1 MAGHG
6 ARVNVDSA
14 GTHGDFHAGQAPDAR
29 SCRHALRRG
38 YDLSKLRARRIV
50 AEDFLSFDLILAMD
64 QENLDWLR
72 AVCPPPFAYKL
83 RPFMSFARNHPADQI
98 PDPYNGGA
106 DVFELVLD
114 LIEDAAAGLVESLAS
129 GQLSKAALRNLPVA
143 Q

>member
-1 MAGHG
+1 
-6 ARVNVDSA
+6 
-14 GTHGDFHAGQAPDAR
+14 
-29 SCRHALRRG
+29 
-38 YDLSKLRARRIV
+38 
-50 AEDFLSFDLILAMD
+50 
-64 QENLDWLR
+64 
-72 AVCPPPFAYKL
+72 
-83 RPFMSFARNHPADQI
+83 MSFARNHPADQI